1 MNETFNL
8 GIAFV
13 GGLVSFFSP
22 CVIVLVPAFLS
33 HLAGSSLK
41 DLEGSAFA
49 GATADKADLRKI
61 KRDII
66 INTLFFILGF
76 TVIFVALGASLGFL
90 STFVRGATIW
100 LQRIGGAL
108 IILFGLITLNVIKIP
123 WLQKEHK
130 FELKN
135 ERTEKLKNKGK
146 IGKYFTSVIV
156 GSAFAIGW
164 TPCVGPILA
173 GILVLAGTS
182 GSVSSGVAL
191 LLAYTIG
198 LMIPFLI
205 TAFFTAG
212 VSNFLA
218 RHNTFLKWVN
228 YVAGTLLIVLGI
240 LVFTDNF
247 ARLVGTLYFL
257 KI

>member
-1 MNETFNL
+1 MIEGINL
-8 GIAFV
+8 WIAFV
-13 GGLVSFFSP
+13 GGLVSFFAP

-41 DLEGSAFA
+41 DLEGVDEFQ
-49 GATADKADLRKI
+49 I
-61 KRDII
+61 KKQKREII
-66 INTLFFILGF
+66 LNTIFFIIGF

-90 STFVRGATIW
+90 SQFIRGATIW

-108 IILFGLITLNVIKIP
+108 IILFGLITLNIVKIP
-123 WLQKEHK
+123 WLQQEHK
-130 FELKN
+130 LELKN
-135 ERTEKLKNKGK
+135 EKTEKLKNKGK
-146 IGKYFTSVIV
+146 TGKYFGSVIV

-164 TPCVGPILA
+164 TPCVGPVLA

-182 GSVSSGVAL
+182 GSVGSGVAL

-205 TAFFTAG
+205 TAFFTAS
-212 VSNFLA
+212 VSKFLA
-218 RHNTFLKWVN
+218 QHNTFLKWVN
-228 YVAGTLLIVLGI
+228 YIAGTLLIVLGI

-247 ARLVGTLYFL
+247 ARLVGSLYFL
-257 KI
+257 EM